1 MTTHVVI
8 PAKPGIQIAA
18 VADCKG
24 SRTPAF
30 AGVTKKGAAR

>member
-8 PAKPGIQIAA
+8 PAKVGIQITA
-18 VADCKG
+18 VADCKV
-24 SRTPAF
+24 RWTPAF